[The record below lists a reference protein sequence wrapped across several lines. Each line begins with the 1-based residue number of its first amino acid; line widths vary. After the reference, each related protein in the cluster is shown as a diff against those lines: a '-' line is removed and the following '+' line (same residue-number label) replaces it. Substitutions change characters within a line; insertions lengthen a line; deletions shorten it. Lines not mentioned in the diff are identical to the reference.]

1 MSSICFDFFYF
12 EFANLTIDTFLSCTI
27 NTPGTSSANANM
39 APTQVALSS
48 IWAVVV
54 IYFFGNL
61 AYNGVQGG
69 MLSNSFH
76 RTMELLGVNV

>member
-1 MSSICFDFFYF
+1 MIVIFVLDYEILREIFIFVQ
-12 EFANLTIDTFLSCTI
+12 
-27 NTPGTSSANANM
+27 NTGTGSANANM
-39 APTQVALSS
+39 APKQVALSS

-54 IYFFGNL
+54 VYFFGNL

-76 RTMELLGVNV
+76 RTMELLGVNI